1 MGLGKSILLRMFGRP
16 RGLLGRIGGWI
27 MARMNDDAGAWA
39 VGLLEVGPA
48 DRVLEIGF
56 GPGVALKRLSGL
68 VTKGR
73 IAGVDVSTRMM
84 AQAKARNAAAIRR
97 GRVELHRGV
106 AESLPFAEASFEKVL
121 AVNSVQVW
129 SDAAAGLA
137 EVRRIL
143 VPGGQ
148 VALCFTRHAGQREED
163 MVKALREAGFSA
175 PRLMR
180 GERAFCVLATRP

>member
-1 MGLGKSILLRMFGRP
+1 
-16 RGLLGRIGGWI
+16 
-27 MARMNDDAGAWA
+27 MNDDAGAWA